1 MAGQI
6 IATSSR
12 RLVTSNG
19 GNPSPKCPKH
29 SELGISEEFAQIDV
43 KLFVIYLSLM
53 SFYQE
58 RLGPPHLLQVFR
70 VV

>member
-1 MAGQI
+1 MVGI
-6 IATSSR
+6 
-12 RLVTSNG
+12 
-19 GNPSPKCPKH
+19 PPPKCPKH